1 MKFTKRHQKFVLALV
16 AIVVFAAMA
25 VAEVIDGNA
34 ALVGIAGVLAGMGVS
49 DGVNLRRQ

>member
-1 MKFTKRHQKFVLALV
+1 MKFDKRKQKFVLALV
-16 AIVVFAAMA
+16 AIVVFAVMA

-49 DGVNLRRQ
+49 DGVNLRQR